1 MKRESEFAT
10 KIANNKAKTKS
21 PITTVSALAITVT
34 TLLMLSLPALGVVNV
49 WAANFVGTSGPDTIV
64 GTDDDDKI
72 FGKKGNDN
80 LRGEG
85 GDDYIEGNAGN
96 DEIHDGL
103 GSDEVR
109 AGTGDDKIEIEGVS
123 EDGEE
128 GVDEVHGGKGK
139 DVINGRSSTENSF
152 LLIYGEANDDTIT
165 TGSSGTSGKVYG
177 GTGHDNIEVLGDS
190 NYDVWGGS
198 GDDEIN
204 GSSECSL
211 DRVFGGAG
219 NDEIFQANEL
229 TKGGSGNDIIRF
241 GDCGGVAYGDS
252 GDDEL
257 SGGDARVEL
266 HGGGGDDILRSNEG
280 GELFGDNGDDTL
292 YGSGIGSSL
301 TGGKGADKFIC
312 DSSEDTITDFNAS
325 EGDTKTEDCENV
337 LEESVPAL
345 DNNDNISNTTDTA
358 TTTSTP
364 TSGVAEDSSATE
376 EDASSLPGTTR
387 PTSISNNS
395 TEITE
400 ATGTAEIQKT
410 MEVLPDEEP
419 LEQEQQQQ
427 DQSQ

>member
-1 MKRESEFAT
+1 MPILSSESALQSQLTMSLSPTRLTARDLPYSPTESICIIFKEIDSISNVMKRESEFAR

-21 PITTVSALAITVT
+21 PIMTVSALAITVT
-34 TLLMLSLPALGVVNV
+34 MVLLLSLPALGVVNV

-85 GDDYIEGNAGN
+85 GDDYIAGNAGN

-103 GSDEVR
+103 GSDKIR

-177 GTGHDNIEVLGDS
+177 G
-190 NYDVWGGS
+190 
-198 GDDEIN
+198 
-204 GSSECSL
+204 
-211 DRVFGGAG
+211 
-219 NDEIFQANEL
+219 
-229 TKGGSGNDIIRF
+229 SGNDIIRF

-266 HGGGGDDILRSNEG
+266 HGGGGDDVLRSNEG